1 MKKDCILQLSFN
13 LSIFHYNHFLPFRHF
28 SVILLTSCNHQM
40 HIQCTRGFLK
50 CHFSKLDT
58 RFVCVLE
65 IFKQEVVFTQFT
77 SLLFLLGK
85 ITKQT
90 SRCKRGPTGRKW
102 YSNEHRSPGVAEE
115 IAERTAGV
123 VGQVAKVIMQQKLLW
138 GIDRN
143 RRSCKLHTA
152 SGVEE
157 RSHFKLTYRLDQGGS
172 DPTAVTLAWSHFS
185 RHLCERNY
193 GVYTPTIS
201 TKSNLCVVFF
211 LISARYLYLSKC
223 VICFYRFI

>member
-1 MKKDCILQLSFN
+1 MQSSNAHTIYSWLFN
-13 LSIFHYNHFLPFRHF
+13 NHFP
-28 SVILLTSCNHQM
+28 
-40 HIQCTRGFLK
+40 
-50 CHFSKLDT
+50 KLEI
-58 RFVCVLE
+58 RFVCVLK

-77 SLLFLLGK
+77 SPQFYMYTFFFFFDK

-90 SRCKRGPTGRKW
+90 WCKRGPTGRKW

-123 VGQVAKVIMQQKLLW
+123 VGQVAKVIKQQKLLW

-157 RSHFKLTYRLDQGGS
+157 HSHFKLTYRLDQGGS
-172 DPTAVTLAWSHFS
+172 DPTAVTPTWSHSF
-185 RHLCERNY
+185 EA
-193 GVYTPTIS
+193 TW
-201 TKSNLCVVFF
+201 
-211 LISARYLYLSKC
+211 SA
-223 VICFYRFI
+223 